1 MERKVEKVKMTE
13 KLLKKVETLN
23 HEQTTALYNM
33 LMILT
38 EEEHTAQQ
46 AAPQPEPEPQP
57 LISVYQA
64 NDTMR
69 LLGFQYIPE
78 AAAEPIE
85 DIVKAYGLQDLFYN
99 NDLQLFNLVLD
110 VFNQGMIEGKRELRQ
125 RKKATAKPTK

>member
-1 MERKVEKVKMTE
+1 M
-13 KLLKKVETLN
+13 N

-38 EEEHTAQQ
+38 EDEEHTTQK
-46 AAPQPEPEPQP
+46 AAPQPEPEPEPQP

-69 LLGFQYIPE
+69 LLGYQYIPDF
-78 AAAEPIE
+78 AENYIE
-85 DIVKAYGLQDLFYN
+85 DIVKAYGLQDSFYN
-99 NDLQLFNLVLD
+99 NDFQLFSLIID
-110 VFNQGMIEGKRELRQ
+110 VFNYGMIEGKRTLRQ